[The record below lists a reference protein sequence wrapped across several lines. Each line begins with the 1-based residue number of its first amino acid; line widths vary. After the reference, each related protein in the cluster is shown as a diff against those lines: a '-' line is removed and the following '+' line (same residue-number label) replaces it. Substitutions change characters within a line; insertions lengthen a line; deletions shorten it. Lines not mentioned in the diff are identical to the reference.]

1 MKIID
6 KNNINIKWSYIH
18 FFDILYVEELDMG
31 ELKHGRTC
39 VFNINYHIV
48 WSTKYR
54 RKVLTPK
61 IEDRLK
67 EILINVGNEKGFE
80 IAKIEVVT
88 KDHVHVF
95 VSAIPKISISYIA
108 KMMKGI
114 SGRLLLKEFPEISK
128 ELWNGELWNP
138 SYYVE
143 TIGSISEEAIR
154 KYIQEQEKE

>member
-1 MKIID
+1 
-6 KNNINIKWSYIH
+6 
-18 FFDILYVEELDMG
+18 MG
-31 ELKHGRTC
+31 ELRHGRTC

-54 RKVLTPK
+54 RKVLTTD
-61 IEDRLK
+61 IEERLK
-67 EILINVGNEKGFE
+67 EILIDVGKQKGFE
-80 IAKIEVVT
+80 IAEIEVVT
-88 KDHVHVF
+88 NDHVHVF

-114 SGRLLLKEFPEISK
+114 SGRLLLKEFPELSK
-128 ELWNGELWNP
+128 QLYKGELWNP

-154 KYIQEQEKE
+154 EYIQNQEKE